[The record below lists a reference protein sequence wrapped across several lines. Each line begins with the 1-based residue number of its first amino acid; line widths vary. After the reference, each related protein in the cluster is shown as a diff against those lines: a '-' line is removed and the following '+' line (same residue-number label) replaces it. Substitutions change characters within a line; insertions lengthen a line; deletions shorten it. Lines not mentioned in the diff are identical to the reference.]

1 MKSVIIQNGNKEVNV
16 KVIGSNVWEKDSRKR
31 VYFDLDQDKK
41 RVIFS
46 KFFEVI
52 AGEAKDSMAVFFEV
66 NGRKFGYVGGM
77 LNSNTKRE
85 AAFEGAKELAAKL

>member
-1 MKSVIIQNGNKEVNV
+1 MKNVIIQNGNNKFSV
-16 KVIGSNVWEKDSRKR
+16 KVIGSSVWEKDDKKR
-31 VYFDLDQDKK
+31 VYFELEQDKK

-77 LNSNTKRE
+77 LDSKTKRE